1 MSQKKSLIVNLAA
14 SHVSI
19 SAFRAEAGKLILEQF
34 FTRDLAP
41 GLADDDWLNEAV
53 TAVSYLVSANK
64 ISGRVTIIA
73 PSFLLLQKTLKVPQV
88 EPERQAQIVAFEAQN
103 NIPYPLN
110 EVIWDSQVISSDGVE
125 AEILL
130 FALRTEVASKIA
142 HSIAATGLRPLS
154 IQAAPLLDAQA
165 AQLAGLAQEEESLIV
180 NVGARS
186 TGLSFIGP
194 AGSTIQT
201 ANIGGNL
208 LTQGVSDNTGQAFLN
223 AEALKIGYF
232 NGVIHLPESDPQIAI
247 LQANVQSFIRRL
259 SQEINRRLI
268 NIRRGAGARQP
279 TRILLTGRGSRVPGL
294 SEHLTESLRL
304 PVEDFNPAPA
314 VKIDAGVNPQYIQQH
329 LLQISEVI
337 GEAARLVLPKAT
349 GVNLIPRDIA
359 AQMVFDARKPL
370 LILASVL
377 VAISPL
383 PICHAY
389 YSANRYNEEQM
400 AKVKVKADDL
410 LSHQRELKTTRE
422 SANSVWEV
430 NKKLEFVFDQSPNW
444 VNFLVDLQDRI
455 KASPDTWVED
465 IRVKREQAVATPVL
479 DGEVAPPAPPSVTKV
494 IVTARILLNKIPPGR
509 PFNAQEFNEREVAL
523 VESLKRSP
531 FVADIPSDEIKPEYS
546 EPNIP
551 RVTFTLV
558 IKQEKAL

>member
-1 MSQKKSLIVNLAA
+1 
-14 SHVSI
+14 
-19 SAFRAEAGKLILEQF
+19 
-34 FTRDLAP
+34 
-41 GLADDDWLNEAV
+41 
-53 TAVSYLVSANK
+53 
-64 ISGRVTIIA
+64 
-73 PSFLLLQKTLKVPQV
+73 
-88 EPERQAQIVAFEAQN
+88 
-103 NIPYPLN
+103 
-110 EVIWDSQVISSDGVE
+110 
-125 AEILL
+125 
-130 FALRTEVASKIA
+130 
-142 HSIAATGLRPLS
+142 
-154 IQAAPLLDAQA
+154 
-165 AQLAGLAQEEESLIV
+165 
-180 NVGARS
+180 
-186 TGLSFIGP
+186 
-194 AGSTIQT
+194 
-201 ANIGGNL
+201 
-208 LTQGVSDNTGQAFLN
+208 
-223 AEALKIGYF
+223 
-232 NGVIHLPESDPQIAI
+232 
-247 LQANVQSFIRRL
+247 
-259 SQEINRRLI
+259 
-268 NIRRGAGARQP
+268 
-279 TRILLTGRGSRVPGL
+279 VPGL

-314 VKIDAGVNPQYIQQH
+314 VKIDAGLNPQYIQQH

-389 YSANRYNEEQM
+389 YSANLYNEEQM

-479 DGEVAPPAPPSVTKV
+479 DGEVVPPAPPSVTKV

-558 IKQEKAL
+558 ITLEKAL